1 MTFHKSTRT
10 DKNAYWETAI
20 VCVKIWNYK
29 MHFYIFWE
37 ERVKGKLHPIQP
49 INFCSDFSSTL
60 LVPFAVLD
68 TPAEEYLKSST
79 VPFTNSDSGNGNNCT
94 PYCTVLYCTVPNR
107 TAQWKRAIST
117 VCAKAN
123 SNFINNTWCLTDHKC
138 MYIQIEKNIMKLRFL
153 Y

>member
-1 MTFHKSTRT
+1 MPFHKSTRT

-37 ERVKGKLHPIQP
+37 ERVKEKLYPLQP
-49 INFCSDFSSTL
+49 INFCSEFSSTL
-60 LVPFAVLD
+60 LVPFAVLG
-68 TPAEEYLKSST
+68 TPAEGYHKSGT
-79 VPFTNSDSGNGNNCT
+79 VVS
-94 PYCTVLYCTVPNR
+94 

-123 SNFINNTWCLTDHKC
+123 SNFINNSWCLTDHKF
-138 MYIQIEKNIMKLRFL
+138 MHIQIEKKYHETYFYI
-153 Y
+153 